1 MSDELVLRE
10 GTPAALTLRTGTVT
24 SVVVDGQTVTSVTTR
39 PRVTSLARPGPRI
52 VAVPFS
58 PQDIGEGEIGGGT
71 GGDGTVIAGAI
82 RYRQRTPSA
91 SWYFTH
97 PFGRIPDVVI
107 YIHAEGGD
115 TDEDLELVE
124 ADPEA
129 RPTYV
134 SVQWPTPMTGLLL
147 LS

>member
-10 GTPAALTLRTGTVT
+10 GTPASVTMRAGTVT

-39 PRVTSLARPGPRI
+39 PRVTALVRPGPRI
-52 VAVPFS
+52 VSVPFR
-58 PQDIGEGEIGGGT
+58 PQDVAEGEIGGGT
-71 GGDGTVIAGAI
+71 GGDGTVIGGAI
-82 RYRQRTPSA
+82 RYRQRSPSS

-97 PFGRIPDVVI
+97 PFGRIPDVVL
-107 YIHAEGGD
+107 YVHRDGGT
-115 TDEDLELVE
+115 TDDDLELVE

-129 RPTYV
+129 RPSYV
-134 SVQWPTPMTGLLL
+134 AVQWPTPMTGLLL